1 MTAFQL
7 SLFPD
12 EPPTPLDSLNKKRR
26 VKLPSQPTVIE
37 PCTTH
42 RSAQLLEVST
52 TTLYRARKEGKPYQ
66 KGAWTATAIG
76 ANAWTVIYNPFN
88 SHSP

>member
-7 SLFPD
+7 SLFSD

-37 PCTTH
+37 QSCTTH
-42 RSAQLLEVST
+42 RGAQLLEVST

-66 KGAWTATAIG
+66 KGAWTATALG
-76 ANAWTVIYNPFN
+76 ANAWAVVYNPLN
-88 SHSP
+88 SH

>member
-26 VKLPSQPTVIE
+26 VKLQSQPTVIE
-37 PCTTH
+37 QSCTTH
-42 RSAQLLEVST
+42 RAAQLLEVST

-76 ANAWTVIYNPFN
+76 ANAWTVVYNPFN
-88 SHSP
+88 SH